1 MSGGAEAATR
11 HAALMAEF
19 DRLCDLPAA
28 ERAHAL
34 ATVRAQDPPLARHL
48 ARLLAADARGPDL
61 LDATGGAVHAA
72 ADLDGLV
79 LAERWRL
86 VERLGGG
93 GGGEVWRAAD
103 LRDGTAAAVKL
114 IAPRLLER
122 PVHVRRF
129 RREFR
134 TLARLEHP
142 GCVRVLAE
150 GQVPADGPLMAAR
163 RHYLVMEHV
172 AGGDLM
178 GLVHAPQAARLLAL
192 LELATALD
200 YIHRHQIVHRDL
212 KPSNVLLTGD
222 EPPHVKLADF
232 GIVHL
237 ERDGL
242 LDVTEQDERGAV
254 GTLDYMSP
262 EQARGRPTDPRSD
275 LYSLGC
281 IVHTLWAGSPP
292 FTGNRM
298 ERLWARLE
306 RPAPPLAER
315 AADAPTALCRLTDA
329 LLSTDPAERPARAYD
344 VAQVVADLLVA
355 AAPSGAHFIAPTLPE
370 RAKGAYLYPPGMV
383 GREAAM
389 ARLRQVAESVASNRA
404 PRTVA
409 IVAPAGLGKTTLS
422 EALYWWLAE
431 AGWRC
436 VSARLERVGEVPFA
450 PWPALRIALGARPN
464 TDQRSDSPALLDAVP
479 ESSAGQPVPAA
490 VAVADERF
498 GAELKQAQRRI
509 ARRVLDALHPE
520 TAAAATPSVGPPTCI
535 LLEDMHLAGK
545 ASLGVLDSLTGLAA
559 EAKVPLLLVVTG
571 RPSLRARLE
580 TPRFDLVELPPLA
593 APAVE
598 LAVARMLGPSA
609 ESVPARLPA
618 ALLAETEGSPLLL
631 RAAVRDL
638 VDSGALERVRSGW
651 ELREEAAPRQA
662 VRSVLERRLDILSE
676 RTRQLL
682 RLAARVGPAFH
693 EDVLAEVAGRSPNDV
708 LEALAES
715 VAAGIV
721 APLNRDGADA
731 PYLFEHARLAEL
743 LAAELPV
750 ADLAAIHDRIGTVL
764 AAGGASVHELAY
776 HFGLGS
782 DDERA
787 ARYLGEAIDEA
798 RAAHDHSAVALY
810 LERLLA
816 RFDAVAPGSL
826 ALGGASSRSARREL
840 AEARADALLLS
851 GQHVEAAAELA
862 ALGEGATD
870 RLERGRL
877 LRKRGAALL
886 RTGQPGQGVMA
897 LEGALVEL
905 GDRPP
910 RTRLGRLGR
919 LGWDAIAALVARFVR
934 GGRSSSRDVERAR
947 AHVELATAYRW
958 IDLYDAAAHLSRLYR
973 LCQRRPMP
981 RDLQVDSN
989 TMAAAFFALR
999 AMPRAA
1005 ELVQEQARDYATASG
1020 DVAGL
1025 ARLTIYQG
1033 LYEVM
1038 ALDSDIA
1045 LDRMGDGV
1053 RLARESGDP
1062 WLLCFAESSRAWVRG
1077 IVGSVPVAY
1086 EEFRAAAE
1094 LGRSLGAAWL
1104 AADATCGMAL
1114 AALACGRLDE
1124 GEAAARAM
1132 LGADVRFAF
1141 PVIEELAVEALAGAA
1156 FVRGRFADALIGYE
1170 RALEL
1175 LRRYRLR
1182 EGWGWLVPME
1192 LLEAATCLA
1201 DESGARGVPRLRDL
1215 LRVARREVRWQSRL
1229 PLFRGC
1235 DDVVAGVLAA
1245 RAGRAE
1251 LAASCFKA
1259 GAASRSDTRRSYMDT
1274 WVHVRPALERARLGE
1289 DRDVLRAELDG
1300 VDETYDA
1307 LGLDGMRQWLAIA
1320 RANSGV

>member
-1 MSGGAEAATR
+1 MSGGAEAAAR
-11 HAALMAEF
+11 HAVLMAEF
-19 DRLCDLPAA
+19 DRLCDLDAVQ
-28 ERAHAL
+28 RASAL
-34 ATVRAQDPPLARHL
+34 AALGAQDPALAQHL
-48 ARLLAADARGPDL
+48 GRLLAADAEGPDL

-93 GGGEVWRAAD
+93 GGGEVWRATD
-103 LRDGTAAAVKL
+103 LRDGSSAAVKL

-122 PVHVRRF
+122 PAHVRRF

-142 GCVRVLAE
+142 GCVRVFAE
-150 GQVPADGPLMAAR
+150 GQVPADGPLLAAR
-163 RHYLVMEHV
+163 RHYIVMEHV

-178 GLVHAPQAARLLAL
+178 DLVHAPPAERLLAL

-212 KPSNVLLTGD
+212 KPSNVLLTSD

-242 LDVTEQDERGAV
+242 VDLTEQGERGAV

-292 FTGNRM
+292 FPGNRM

-306 RPAPPLAER
+306 HPAPPLAER
-315 AADAPTALCRLTDA
+315 AADAPPALCRLTDA
-329 LLSTDPAERPARAYD
+329 LLCADPAARPARAYD
-344 VAQVVADLLVA
+344 VAQVVADLLAA
-355 AAPSGAHFIAPTLPE
+355 AAPSGARFVAPPLPE
-370 RAKGAYLYPPGMV
+370 RAQGAYLYPPGMV
-383 GREAAM
+383 GRETAM
-389 ARLRQVAESVASNRA
+389 ARLRQAAEAVELTRA

-422 EALYWWLAE
+422 EALRWWLAE
-431 AGWRC
+431 LGWRC
-436 VSARLERVGEVPFA
+436 VAARLDRVGEVPFA
-450 PWPALRIALGARPN
+450 PWPALRAALRPDPSARK
-464 TDQRSDSPALLDAVP
+464 SADSPPLLDVVP
-479 ESSAGQPVPAA
+479 ESGAVAAGPAGI
-490 VAVADERF
+490 AVADERF
-498 GAELKQAQRRI
+498 GAELVQAQRRI
-509 ARRVLDALHPE
+509 ARQVLEALPLDSGAAG
-520 TAAAATPSVGPPTCI
+520 AAAPPTCV

-545 ASLGVLDSLTGLAA
+545 ASLGVLDFLTGLAA
-559 EAKVPLLLVVTG
+559 EANVPLLLVVTG
-571 RPSLRARLE
+571 RPPLRARLE
-580 TPRFDLVELPPLA
+580 TPRLDLIELPPLS

-598 LAVARMLGPSA
+598 LAVGRMLGPSA
-609 ESVPARLPA
+609 ESVPPRLPA
-618 ALLAETEGSPLLL
+618 TLLAETEGSPLLL

-638 VDSGALERVRSGW
+638 VDSGALERVRNGW
-651 ELREEAAPRQA
+651 ALREEAAPRHA
-662 VRSVLERRLDILSE
+662 VRSVLERRLDVLSA

-693 EDVLAEVAGRSPNDV
+693 EDVLAAVAERSPNEV
-708 LEALAES
+708 LEALAEA

-721 APLNRDGADA
+721 APLVRDGADA
-731 PYLFEHARLAEL
+731 PYRFEHARLGEL
-743 LAAELPV
+743 LAAELP
-750 ADLAAIHDRIGTVL
+750 AAQAAAIHDRAGEVL
-764 AAGGASVHELAY
+764 REGGASVHELAY
-776 HFGLGS
+776 HFGQGS

-787 ARYLGEAIDEA
+787 ARYLGAAIDEA

-816 RFDAVAPGSL
+816 RMDADEPG
-826 ALGGASSRSARREL
+826 ALTRADTSARSARRALLED
-840 AEARADALLLS
+840 RADALLLS
-851 GQHVEAAAELA
+851 GQHAEAAAELA
-862 ALGEGATD
+862 TLGAGATD

-905 GDRPP
+905 GDRTP
-910 RTRLGRLGR
+910 RARAARLAR
-919 LGWDAIAALVARFVR
+919 LGWDAVAALVARFVR
-934 GGRSSSRDVERAR
+934 GGRSSPRDIERAR

-973 LCQRRPMP
+973 LAQRRPMP

-989 TMAAAFFALR
+989 TMAAAFFAMR
-999 AMPRAA
+999 AMPRAS
-1005 ELVQEQARDYATASG
+1005 ELVQERARDYATASG
-1020 DVAGL
+1020 DVVGL

-1038 ALDSDIA
+1038 AFDSDVA
-1045 LDRMGDGV
+1045 LARMGDGV

-1077 IVGSVPVAY
+1077 IVGSVPLAY

-1094 LGRSLGAAWL
+1094 LGRSLGASWL

-1114 AALACGRLDE
+1114 AALVCGRIDE
-1124 GEAAARAM
+1124 GEAAAREM

-1141 PVIEELAVEALAGAA
+1141 PVVEQLAVEALAGAA
-1156 FVRGRFADALIGYE
+1156 FVRGRFADALVGYE

-1182 EGWGWLVPME
+1182 EGWGWLLPME
-1192 LLEAATCLA
+1192 LIEAATCLA
-1201 DESGARGVPRLRDL
+1201 DESGASAVPRLREL
-1215 LRVARREVRWQSRL
+1215 LQVARREVRWQCRL
-1229 PLFRGC
+1229 RLFRGC
-1235 DDVVAGVLAA
+1235 DDVVAGVIAA
-1245 RAGRAE
+1245 RSGRAD
-1251 LAASCFKA
+1251 LARARFAA
-1259 GAASRSDTRRSYMDT
+1259 GAASRAETRRSYMDT
-1274 WVHVRPALERARLGE
+1274 WVHVRPALERARLGD
-1289 DRDVLRAELDG
+1289 DRELVRAELDA
-1300 VDETYDA
+1300 VDETYA
-1307 LGLDGMRQWLAIA
+1307 SLGLEGMRAWLAIA
-1320 RANSGV
+1320 RENAGV